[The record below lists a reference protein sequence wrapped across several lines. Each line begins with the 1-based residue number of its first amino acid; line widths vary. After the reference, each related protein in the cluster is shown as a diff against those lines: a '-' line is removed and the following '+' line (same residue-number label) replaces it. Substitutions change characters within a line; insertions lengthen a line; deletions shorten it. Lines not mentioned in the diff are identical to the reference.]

1 MVFTVRF
8 SWQHDLDLIAL
19 SVNPN
24 FSIGVEIK
32 RAVTAYSRG
41 EPLVIKLPP
50 PLKEEDYYELDNCST
65 HFYLDEEKDK
75 DVIEALRSIKCGHT
89 NSAIKN
95 IFRHYLENP
104 MLDPYFNEKNYKVKT
119 RVRIRGRKKKT
130 DGRVIQKPRIPAPSM
145 PVQKKES
152 VKKPSS
158 ASTKH
163 EDAEEKNKNIRKPD
177 ATETKDKNIRK
188 DNITQTPTTKPADG
202 GFDIYSAITGMF

>member
-19 SVNPN
+19 SVNPG

-119 RVRIRGRKKKT
+119 RVRIRGRRKKT
-130 DGRVIQKPRIPAPSM
+130 DGRVIQRPRM
-145 PVQKKES
+145 PVPGIPGQKKET
-152 VKKPSS
+152 VKKPSP
-158 ASTKH
+158 APAKR
-163 EDAEEKNKNIRKPD
+163 ENAEENNKNIRKPD
-177 ATETKDKNIRK
+177 ITETKDKNVREPG
-188 DNITQTPTTKPADG
+188 ITQTPATKPSG
-202 GFDIYSAITGMF
+202 GDFDIYSAIAGMF